1 MTYFKLRILI
11 LLLVMPV
18 STYFLFKFFTRLTGV
33 NISSAAALAFKFDSD
48 VPVLLRVSSF
58 LGFFMF
64 LCIIMALLLY
74 VETPKKM
81 SDLEKYHTGG
91 LMGFNTEYMH
101 TRLYDPAEGAYKE
114 YYFWG
119 SSTVP
124 EKFTET
130 FETVILFKP
139 PSQEYYE
146 DTSQFGL
153 GANVTRLVIIL
164 FLTPITYIFLFI
176 MATFYNEYKGINVKP
191 DHRAIAENFRE
202 LAGMPWWK
210 AAVIMFSVLLII
222 TAISSIWV
230 ESKKNGLR
238 KRYIPQQQEM
248 RSMLMEKVKPGD
260 TLRGRVILRFKES
273 VDQSYTEET
282 AKGTRTKK
290 SYYHIMNYTVEFR
303 DILRIPV
310 YLNLPLYPGGEES
323 SLLEKSFTKKY
334 STEPEYVKEYSFKVK
349 DDYSVSLKTAGDQLE

>member
-11 LLLVMPV
+11 LLIVMPV
-18 STYFLFKFFTRLTGV
+18 STYYLFKFFTNLSGV
-33 NISSAAALAFKFDSD
+33 NISSAAALAFKFDSG

-64 LCIIMALLLY
+64 LCIMMALLLY

-101 TRLYDPAEGAYKE
+101 TRLYDPAEGSYKE

-130 FETVILFKP
+130 FETVILFRP

-153 GANVTRLVIIL
+153 GANITRLGIIL
-164 FLTPITYIFLFI
+164 FLIPITYIFLFI
-176 MATFYNEYKGINVKP
+176 MATFYNEYNGINVKP

-210 AAVIMFSVLLII
+210 AAVILFSVLLII
-222 TAISSIWV
+222 TAIISILV

-248 RSMLMEKVKPGD
+248 RSMLMERVKPGD
-260 TLRGRVILRFKES
+260 TLRGRVILRFRES
-273 VDQSYTEET
+273 VDQSYTEEK
-282 AKGTRTKK
+282 ASGTRTIKTY
-290 SYYHIMNYTVEFR
+290 SHVMHYTVEFR
-303 DILRIPV
+303 EIMHIPV
-310 YLNLPLYPGGEES
+310 YLNIPLDPGSEES
-323 SLLEKSFTKKY
+323 ILLEKPFTEKKGY
-334 STEPEYVKEYSFKVK
+334 SPEYAKEYSFMVK
-349 DDYSVSLKTAGDQLE
+349 DDYSVSLKMEQ